1 MIERGGRG
9 IKSRTALML
18 GFKNF
23 GCAGVTLAGLELVHR
38 IRKNQFALGCLRIKD
53 QTPSA
58 IWECCAR
65 RVRRIG

>member
-1 MIERGGRG
+1 
-9 IKSRTALML
+9 ML